1 MAETKPTAGR
11 SGALRRT
18 VLGCA
23 AAIGLLTA
31 AASASAQSL
40 NQALVQAYTS
50 NPTLNAQRAATRAT
64 DEGVPQA
71 LSGYRP
77 QISAAADA
85 GLTTQRVNRAGAGGI
100 TDTDTRTASAAIT
113 VEQPLFNGF
122 RTRNSV
128 RAAESNVLASRETL
142 LNTEQN
148 VLFDAAEAYMN
159 VLRDF
164 AIYELRRN
172 NVDLLAEELRA
183 TQERFEV
190 GEVTRT
196 DTALAESRLSGAR
209 SDFSLAEANLKAS
222 RAIFRQVV
230 GTDPGRLSPG
240 QPIDRLLPGNEK
252 AALQIGYVEHPASR
266 AALHAVDVAALNVRV
281 IEGELAPTVSLQGNV
296 GHQWDDISISPD
308 TAGTA
313 GERTTTSASILGVV
327 RVPIY
332 QGGQEYSRVR
342 EAKEILSQRRLE
354 ADSVRDQV
362 RAAVVSAWGA
372 LEGAKAQIEAAQ
384 SQVEASTIA
393 LQGVREEARVGQR
406 TTLDVLN
413 FQQEQL
419 DARVSLIT
427 AQRDRVVASY
437 ALLQAIG
444 RLNVVQLG
452 LHVPTYDSRV
462 HYEQVRD
469 KWFGLRTPDG
479 R

>member
-1 MAETKPTAGR
+1 MGVTDISTICRMRGFRAA
-11 SGALRRT
+11 A
-18 VLGCA
+18 LGCA
-23 AAIGLLTA
+23 ALICMALPV
-31 AASASAQSL
+31 SAETLQD
-40 NQALVQAYTS
+40 ALVQAYIS
-50 NPTLNAQRAATRAT
+50 NPSLNAQRAATRAT

-77 QISAAADA
+77 QIF
-85 GLTTQRVNRAGAGGI
+85 GAVDGGI
-100 TDTDTRTASAAIT
+100 NANKVRRPGGGNNTENNTVTASAGLS

-128 RAAESNVLASRETL
+128 RQAESNVLASRETL

-148 VLFDAAEAYMN
+148 VLFDGAEAYMN

-164 AIYELRRN
+164 AIFDLRKN
-172 NVDLLAEELRA
+172 NVELLDEERRA
-183 TQERFEV
+183 TNERFEV

-209 SDFSLAEANLKAS
+209 SDLAVAEANLKAS
-222 RAIFRQVV
+222 RAIYRQVI
-230 GTDPGRLSPG
+230 GSDPTTLHPG
-240 QPIDRLLPGNEK
+240 QPLDKLLPKSEK
-252 AALQIGYVEHPASR
+252 AALDIGYIEHPASR
-266 AALHAVDVAALNVRV
+266 AALHAVDAAELQVRV
-281 IEGELAPTVSLQGNV
+281 IQGELAPTVSLEANA
-296 GHQWDDISISPD
+296 GHQFDDSDSTPD
-308 TAGTA
+308 ALSD
-313 GERTTTSASILGVV
+313 GERNTTSASVLGVM

-342 EAKEILSQRRLE
+342 EAKEIMSQRRLE

-372 LEGAKAQIEAAQ
+372 LEGAKAQIIAAQ
-384 SQVEASTIA
+384 AQVEASGIA
-393 LQGVREEARVGQR
+393 LSGVREEARVGQR

-419 DARVSLIT
+419 DARVALIT

-452 LHVPTYDSRV
+452 LNVPAYDSRV

-479 R
+479 K